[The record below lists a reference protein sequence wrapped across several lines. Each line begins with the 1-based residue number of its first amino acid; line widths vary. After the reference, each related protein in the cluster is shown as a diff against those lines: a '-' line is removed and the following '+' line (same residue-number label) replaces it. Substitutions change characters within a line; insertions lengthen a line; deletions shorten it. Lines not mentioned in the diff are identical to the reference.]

1 MIFFLGKQRKAWS
14 LAAVHDFGLKIQ
26 VITHS
31 LCENYKSTNHLLIN
45 NQPSIVFIKWSNV
58 CTYYGP
64 MCVLWS
70 NVCENYKSTNHLL
83 INNSFFIAQMFTYYG
98 PMCVC
103 IYSKTRWKWTQRQ
116 KHYIDGEKSNLIS
129 FAP

>member
-1 MIFFLGKQRKAWS
+1 MC
-14 LAAVHDFGLKIQ
+14 VHTMVQ
-26 VITHS
+26 CV
-31 LCENYKSTNHLLIN
+31 
-45 NQPSIVFIKWSNV
+45 
-58 CTYYGP
+58 YYGP
-64 MCVLWS
+64 MY
-70 NVCENYKSTNHLL
+70 ENYKSTNHLL

-116 KHYIDGEKSNLIS
+116 KHYIDGGKSNLIS